1 MLAQYAARSGARV
14 TALEHDPVCA
24 ARTRAALQRMGLADR
39 VDLRLAPLR
48 SVRCA
53 DGRARRWY
61 GAEPGHG
68 FDFVLVDGPPMRY
81 GRGAALFA
89 LAPLLAG
96 EWDLWLDDAA
106 RPHERECIALWRRE
120 LGLEPR
126 LADVDG
132 KGQALFRAQ
141 PPAATTHALP
151 GLGVGILAGGRPDL
165 LAATLELASVAA
177 RRGCWRRP
185 MSAPTSTRP
194 DEASRA
200 VLEEAGVV
208 DRWLA
213 CPATE
218 AVGPATSR
226 LALAVAGADGVEL
239 YLHLEDDWGVATL
252 DDTWPARAAHPR
264 GGPRGGAG
272 APAPQRACSR
282 ATWSAARRSPGR
294 TRRACCGRAR
304 RTSRSTRS

>member
-1 MLAQYAARSGARV
+1 
-14 TALEHDPVCA
+14 
-24 ARTRAALQRMGLADR
+24 
-39 VDLRLAPLR
+39 
-48 SVRCA
+48 
-53 DGRARRWY
+53 
-61 GAEPGHG
+61 
-68 FDFVLVDGPPMRY
+68 MRY

-96 EWDLWLDDAA
+96 DWDLWLDDAA
-106 RPHERECIALWRRE
+106 RPHGGSASRSGASWASSRASPTWTARARRSSARSP
-120 LGLEPR
+120 PR
-126 LADVDG
+126 RRRTRCPD
-132 KGQALFRAQ
+132 
-141 PPAATTHALP
+141 
-151 GLGVGILAGGRPDL
+151 LGVGILAGGRPDL
-165 LAATLELASVAA
+165 LAATLERL
-177 RRGCWRRP
+177 RRG
-185 MSAPTSTRP
+185 APGLLEAAHVCAYVNGP

-200 VLEEAGVV
+200 ILEEAGVV

-213 CPATE
+213 SPAAE

-252 DDTWPARAAHPR
+252 DDTWPARAAHPPR

-272 APAPQRACSR
+272 APAPPQRAR
-282 ATWSAARRSPGR
+282 ARAPWSAARRSPGR